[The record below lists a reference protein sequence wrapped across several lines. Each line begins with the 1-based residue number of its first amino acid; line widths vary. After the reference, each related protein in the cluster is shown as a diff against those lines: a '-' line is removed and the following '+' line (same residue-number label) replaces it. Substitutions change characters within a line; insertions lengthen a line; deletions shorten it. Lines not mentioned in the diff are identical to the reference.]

1 MYFFGLGFLLGRMS
15 NSKTEVFTKKLNDNE
30 DYSCLW
36 WREKANRQDLS
47 KQKIACLLNCAYR
60 NNLVHKEYTDEG
72 LCIFVPNSEEAQE
85 EILEKISK
93 TT

>member
-1 MYFFGLGFLLGRMS
+1 MYLFGFGFLLGRMS
-15 NSKTEVFTKKLNDNE
+15 NSNTEVFAKKIDDSA

-47 KQKIACLLNCAYR
+47 KQKIASLLTCAYR
-60 NNLVHKEYTDEG
+60 NNLVHKEHTYEG
-72 LCIFVPNSEEAQE
+72 LCIFVPNSKGAEK

-93 TT
+93 TH